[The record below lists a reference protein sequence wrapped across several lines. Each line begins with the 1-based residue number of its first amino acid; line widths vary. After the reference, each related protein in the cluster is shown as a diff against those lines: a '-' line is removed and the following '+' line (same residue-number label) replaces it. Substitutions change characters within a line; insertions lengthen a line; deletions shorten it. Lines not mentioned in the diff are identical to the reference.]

1 MGLRETA
8 ETDLAF
14 ILEDAETGF
23 GWSISVTDPAGTTEE
38 LTGFSNDIAQLIDP
52 DTGQA
57 VSGRLASAVL
67 RISSLTAAGLALPV
81 GIADSASKPWIVV
94 FNDINGTAHTFK
106 VAQSNPDRALG
117 IVSLLL
123 EAYID

>member
-1 MGLRETA
+1 MGLRATA
-8 ETDLAF
+8 EADLAF
-14 ILEDAETGF
+14 ILEDADTGF
-23 GWSISVTDPAGTTEE
+23 GWSISVTNPAGATAD

-67 RISSLTAAGLALPV
+67 RVSSLTAAGLDLPV
-81 GIADSASKPWIVV
+81 GIADSASKPWLVA
-94 FNDINGTAHTFK
+94 FNDINGNAHTFK

-117 IVSLLL
+117 IVSLIL

>member
-1 MGLRETA
+1 MGLRTTA

-14 ILEDAETGF
+14 ILEDADFGF
-23 GWSISVTDPAGTTEE
+23 GWEISVTNPAGTTAS

-67 RISSLTAAGLALPV
+67 RIYSLTVAGLDLPV
-81 GIADSASKPWIVV
+81 GVADSAVKPWIVV

-117 IVSLLL
+117 IVSLIL